1 MKQYIGKNGEP
12 FDGSIELDGMLILN
26 PTPEQLKAAGY
37 VEVEEVET
45 FEKKLR
51 DAKEAKIR
59 EIEIYAQSDN
69 INILYFN
76 NTPTWLD
83 KETRANYKLSLDAAE
98 LLKEKE
104 ITFVVESNVVKLP
117 IEKARMILVKLPIEK
132 ARMILAKIQRY
143 ADETFIVSSRHKLEV
158 SKMDKVED
166 VESFNI
172 TADYPEPLKL

>member
-1 MKQYIGKNGEP
+1 MKKQYRDPHGNLVKGK
-12 FDGSIELDGMLILN
+12 IELNGMLILN
-26 PTPEQLKAAGY
+26 PTPEQLKAAGC

-45 FEKKLR
+45 FEERLNE
-51 DAKEAKIR
+51 AKEAKIR
-59 EIEIYAQSDN
+59 EIEAYAQSDN
-69 INILYFN
+69 VNILYFN

-104 ITFVVESNVVKLP
+104 ITFVVEGNVVKLP
-117 IEKARMILVKLPIEK
+117 IEKARMIL
-132 ARMILAKIQRY
+132 AKVQRY
-143 ADETFIVSSRHKLEV
+143 ADDTFIVSSRHKLEV

-166 VESFNI
+166 VESFDI

>member
-1 MKQYIGKNGEP
+1 MKQKQYRDQHGNLVKGK
-12 FDGSIELDGMLILN
+12 IELDGMLILN

-45 FEKKLR
+45 FEERLKN
-51 DAKEAKIR
+51 AKEAKIR
-59 EIEIYAQSDN
+59 EIEAYAQSDN
-69 INILYFN
+69 VNILYFN

-104 ITFVVESNVVKLP
+104 ITFVVEGNVVKLP
-117 IEKARMILVKLPIEK
+117 IEKARMIL
-132 ARMILAKIQRY
+132 AKVQRY
-143 ADETFIVSSRHKLEV
+143 ADDTFIVSSRHKLEV

-166 VESFNI
+166 VESFDI

>member
-1 MKQYIGKNGEP
+1 MAKYIDKQGKPVEGK
-12 FDGSIELDGMLILN
+12 IELDEMLILN
-26 PTPEQLKAAGY
+26 PTPEQLKAAGC

-45 FEKKLR
+45 FEERLR
-51 DAKEAKIR
+51 NAKEAKMR
-59 EIEIYAQSDN
+59 EIEVYAQSDN
-69 INILYFN
+69 VNILYFN

-117 IEKARMILVKLPIEK
+117 IEKARMIL
-132 ARMILAKIQRY
+132 AKVQRY
-143 ADETFIVSSRHKLEV
+143 ADDTFIVSSRHKLEV
-158 SKMDKVED
+158 AKLKKVEE
-166 VESFNI
+166 VEAFDI

>member
-117 IEKARMILVKLPIEK
+117 IEKARMIL
-132 ARMILAKIQRY
+132 AKIQRY

>member
-1 MKQYIGKNGEP
+1 MKRYIDENGKP

-45 FEKKLR
+45 FEERLR
-51 DAKEAKIR
+51 NAKDAKMR
-59 EIEIYAQSDN
+59 EIEAYAQSDN
-69 INILYFN
+69 VNILYFN

-83 KETRANYKLSLDAAE
+83 KETRANYSLSLDAAE

-104 ITFVVESNVVKLP
+104 ITFVVEGNV
-117 IEKARMILVKLPIEK
+117 VKLPIEK

-143 ADETFIVSSRHKLEV
+143 ADDTFIVSSRHKLEV
-158 SKMDKVED
+158 AKLKKIED
-166 VESFNI
+166 VETFDI
-172 TADYPEPLKL
+172 VAGYPEPLKL

>member
-1 MKQYIGKNGEP
+1 MKRYIDKNGNLVK
-12 FDGSIELDGMLILN
+12 GKIELNGMLILN
-26 PTPEQLKAAGY
+26 PTPEQLKAAGC

-45 FEKKLR
+45 FEERLQ

-59 EIEIYAQSDN
+59 EIEVYAQSDN
-69 INILYFN
+69 VNILYFN

-104 ITFVVESNVVKLP
+104 ITFVVEGNVVKLP
-117 IEKARMILVKLPIEK
+117 IEKARMIL
-132 ARMILAKIQRY
+132 AKVQRY
-143 ADETFIVSSRHKLEV
+143 ADDTFIVSSRHKLEV
-158 SKMDKVED
+158 SKMDKVEE
-166 VESFNI
+166 VEAFDI

>member
-1 MKQYIGKNGEP
+1 MAKYIDKQGKPVEGK
-12 FDGSIELDGMLILN
+12 IELNGMLILN
-26 PTPEQLKAAGY
+26 PTPEQLKAAGC

-45 FEKKLR
+45 FEERLQ

-59 EIEIYAQSDN
+59 EIEAYAQSDN
-69 INILYFN
+69 VNILYFN

-104 ITFVVESNVVKLP
+104 ITFVVEGNV
-117 IEKARMILVKLPIEK
+117 VKLPIEK

-158 SKMDKVED
+158 AKLKKIED
-166 VESFNI
+166 VESFDI
-172 TADYPEPLKL
+172 VAGYPKPLKL

>member
-1 MKQYIGKNGEP
+1 MAKYIDKQGKPVEGK
-12 FDGSIELDGMLILN
+12 IELDGMLILN
-26 PTPEQLKAAGY
+26 PTPEQLKAAGC

-45 FEKKLR
+45 LEERLQ

-59 EIEIYAQSDN
+59 EIEAYAQSDN
-69 INILYFN
+69 VNILYFN

-98 LLKEKE
+98 LLKERE
-104 ITFVVESNVVKLP
+104 ITFVVEGNV
-117 IEKARMILVKLPIEK
+117 VKLPIEK

-143 ADETFIVSSRHKLEV
+143 ADDTFIVSSRHKLEV
-158 SKMDKVED
+158 SKMDKVEE
-166 VESFNI
+166 VEAFDI